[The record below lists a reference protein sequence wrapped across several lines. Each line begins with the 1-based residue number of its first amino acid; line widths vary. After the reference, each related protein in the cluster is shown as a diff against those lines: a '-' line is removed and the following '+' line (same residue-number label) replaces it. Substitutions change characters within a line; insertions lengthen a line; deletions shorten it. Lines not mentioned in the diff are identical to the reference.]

1 MAETDI
7 RDILFA
13 LREDTEKALR
23 AAEEKYLGAV
33 ACGLWILKPDYL
45 EDSKKAGKWLNEED
59 YEWTE
64 TDKKSRIDG
73 SSIRKWREKGGKAFA
88 DSKYISY
95 LSFHLELFLLVIL
108 YQVVRNGKELSNHLV
123 EW

>member
-1 MAETDI
+1 M
-7 RDILFA
+7 
-13 LREDTEKALR
+13 
-23 AAEEKYLGAV
+23 
-33 ACGLWILKPDYL
+33 
-45 EDSKKAGKWLNEED
+45 GKWLNEED